1 MKKILKISLIFLLFL
16 LTFGVLKS
24 VNANSISKI
33 SMDIYVDKNGNA
45 TINEVWDCTTNN
57 GTEVYHPYYNL
68 GKSKIENL
76 QVSENGR
83 NYQTLSS
90 WDTSRNLEDKAY
102 KCGINKIKN
111 GVELC
116 WGISKYSTHVY
127 NVKYTISNF
136 IAELEDSQ
144 MLYWTFIPYDFSDPI
159 GSVYI
164 KIHTDFDIPN
174 SVDVWGYGNYGG
186 TAYVYDGYIE
196 MQSDGRLAQ
205 NEYMTMLV
213 KFPSNTFTTANK
225 INHDFNY
232 YYKMAEEGSVKYNE
246 KPIGF
251 GQIIVNILNF
261 IMDIL
266 PFIIFL
272 IIWILIVVKSR
283 KISRLNF
290 GKEGKK
296 MPSDLP
302 YYRDIPCNK
311 NIFRAYYI
319 GYNYNLL
326 KNKTDLLGAIILK
339 WLKDSVIRMEK
350 KDNDGIFKKDD
361 VLIYLNET
369 NPDVTIQNET
379 ERKLFTMLYQASND
393 GVLEN
398 KEFEKWCNK
407 SYSKVLK
414 WFDDILKVERDLLVQ
429 EGKITVQ
436 EKTIFKIFTSKI
448 YTATPELKEE
458 AIQLA
463 GLKKFLREYTLIKE
477 REPLEVTIFEEYLI
491 YAQMMGIAKEV
502 AKEFK
507 EIYPEIIEQSK
518 FVSYDNIIII
528 NAYATHGIS
537 TARSAEARARSYS
550 SGGGG
555 FSSGGGGGGSFGGG
569 GGRRRFPLI
578 EKNKRHTYENVCL
591 NFTLKFILFFNNI
604 NMNIS

>member
-1 MKKILKISLIFLLFL
+1 MKKILKISLIFLFFL

>member
-83 NYQTLSS
+83 NYQTLSL

-164 KIHTDFDIPN
+164 KIHTDFEIPN
-174 SVDVWGYGNYGG
+174 FVDVWGYGNYGG

-246 KPIGF
+246 KPISF
-251 GQIIVNILNF
+251 GQIIVSILDF
-261 IMDIL
+261 IMEFL
-266 PFIIFL
+266 PFIIFF

-290 GKEGKK
+290 GEEGKK

-414 WFDDILKVERDLLVQ
+414 WFDDILNEERDLLVQ
-429 EGKITVQ
+429 EEKITVQ
-436 EKTIFKIFTSKI
+436 EKTIFKIFKSKI

-518 FVSYDNIIII
+518 FVSYDNIVII

-604 NMNIS
+604 NMNVS